1 MRWLTQKTYPSY
13 WLIVFYFNESRLN
26 MNRKRKNENSDDSE
40 IFEDLKNEKIIK
52 VETEEEIEVI
62 QNHYSEE
69 QIIQNI
75 PESEILVLKE
85 SFVKLK
91 PQIIAFKIKLYFEK
105 TFQRLISMKQKKLKT
120 LHPVNCPAKQ
130 TLCILLMG
138 TPNGFVPTRKLRP
151 TNRISFLDHLKRI
164 QINSSV
170 RWNILS
176 NVRFVNLDFQNYL
189 ISEIII

>member
-1 MRWLTQKTYPSY
+1 
-13 WLIVFYFNESRLN
+13 

-62 QNHYSEE
+62 QNHYPEE

-85 SFVKLK
+85 SFVKFK

-105 TFQRLISMKQKKLKT
+105 TFQRLISMKPKKLKT
-120 LHPVNCPAKQ
+120 LHLVNCPAKQ
-130 TLCILLMG
+130 TLYILLMG
-138 TPNGFVPTRKLRP
+138 TPNECIPTRKLRP
-151 TNRISFLDHLKRI
+151 TNLISFLDRLKRI

-170 RWNILS
+170 R
-176 NVRFVNLDFQNYL
+176 
-189 ISEIII
+189 

>member
-62 QNHYSEE
+62 QNHYPEE

-85 SFVKLK
+85 SFVL
-91 PQIIAFKIKLYFEK
+91 
-105 TFQRLISMKQKKLKT
+105 
-120 LHPVNCPAKQ
+120 
-130 TLCILLMG
+130 
-138 TPNGFVPTRKLRP
+138 
-151 TNRISFLDHLKRI
+151 
-164 QINSSV
+164 
-170 RWNILS
+170 
-176 NVRFVNLDFQNYL
+176 
-189 ISEIII
+189 

>member
-1 MRWLTQKTYPSY
+1 
-13 WLIVFYFNESRLN
+13 

-85 SFVKLK
+85 SFVL
-91 PQIIAFKIKLYFEK
+91 
-105 TFQRLISMKQKKLKT
+105 
-120 LHPVNCPAKQ
+120 
-130 TLCILLMG
+130 
-138 TPNGFVPTRKLRP
+138 
-151 TNRISFLDHLKRI
+151 
-164 QINSSV
+164 
-170 RWNILS
+170 
-176 NVRFVNLDFQNYL
+176 
-189 ISEIII
+189 